1 MVNLFFYIKIKFGK
15 LKMKIF
21 C

>member
-1 MVNLFFYIKIKFGK
+1 MQK

-21 C
+21 KQSYS